1 VTNTNLAEYYAKRAL
16 EYDNIYNK
24 PERQNDIKSLAK
36 FLTDLL
42 KKKSVLEV
50 ACGTGFW
57 TRFYASETESITG
70 VDYNEEVLAIA
81 RDRLKQFSNVSFC
94 QSDAYLLNN
103 FSGSYNAGI
112 AHFWWSHVELD
123 KLKSFLE
130 RFHSKLLPHSLVV
143 FTDNKYVH
151 GSSTPIA
158 RKDQSGNTYQ
168 NRKLEN
174 GDTYEVLKNFPS
186 KAQFESIVNDF
197 TDKVCFREFEFFWCG
212 HYQLAQKIT

>member
-1 VTNTNLAEYYAKRAL
+1 MKNKNLTEYYAKRAS
-16 EYDNIYNK
+16 EYDNIYSK
-24 PERQNDIKSLAK
+24 PERQNDIKYLSG
-36 FLTDLL
+36 FLTNLL
-42 KKKSVLEV
+42 KRNSVLEV

-57 TRFYASETESITG
+57 TQFYASETESITG

-81 RDRLKQFSNVSFC
+81 RNRLKQFTHTSFC

-103 FSGSYNAGI
+103 FSGSFDAGI
-112 AHFWWSHVELD
+112 ANFWWSHVELG
-123 KLKSFLE
+123 KLNSFLKF
-130 RFHSKLLPHSLVV
+130 FHSKLLPQSFVV
-143 FTDNKYVH
+143 FTDNRYVH

-158 RKDQSGNTYQ
+158 RKDQKGNTYQ

-197 TDKVCFREFEFFWCG
+197 TDKVHFIEFEFFWCG
-212 HYQLAQKIT
+212 HYQLSE